1 MEIKT
6 VTNLKVGDKW
16 GIRGD
21 EIIVRI
27 NENENVLV
35 TEGYNKNACRW
46 EFNFYD
52 LYTGKHRF
60 TKSL

>member
-1 MEIKT
+1 MKAKTAIK
-6 VTNLKVGDKW
+6 LKVGDKW
-16 GIRGD
+16 GV
-21 EIIVRI
+21 ETIVRI

-35 TEGYNKNACRW
+35 TEGYNKNACRR

-52 LYTGKHRF
+52 LNTGKHRF